1 MIDQTYASIESDYS
15 REIFCKE
22 NFDVEIA
29 FHNYKLL
36 REGGVDSVEA
46 VLSVIFVV
54 IFVKRTCDVEKTE
67 EDVDNA
73 VTNGSVAMI

>member
-1 MIDQTYASIESDYS
+1 M
-15 REIFCKE
+15 
-22 NFDVEIA
+22 
-29 FHNYKLL
+29 
-36 REGGVDSVEA
+36 DSVEA